1 MRSARE
7 STAQKV
13 KRANIESQ
21 PGLRKNGKNRTS
33 ALGEWKKHGVKRGSG
48 MKRYRLSVTI
58 ILVSLVA
65 LVTTAGSLGLAACGG
80 KSSSVTSSP
89 GVQTP
94 KKGGSLVIAWNG
106 EPASLDPAIAY
117 NLIDWQIC
125 HDVFDTLYQ
134 FAPKPGIAG
143 TQLEPGLATSMPQ
156 LTNGGKTYTIPLKH
170 GVKFQPP
177 VSREVT
183 AEDFKYSFE
192 RMMKLPLAPGT
203 SFYTGVV
210 GADEFMNG
218 KAAHISG
225 FKVVDPYT
233 LQITLKS
240 PNLAFIDELS
250 MYFCSP
256 IPKEWVEKWGDR
268 QVARHPLG
276 TGPFMLDHW
285 TPGQEIV
292 LKRNP
297 NYRDASHVWLDQ
309 VRYAMSVNPQT
320 AFLRLKLGQVDVL
333 GDMVPAAN
341 VASVTHDPVWK
352 QYVYSMPEVGTI
364 YLSLNTQMK
373 PLDNVKVRQAISWAI
388 NRDKLV
394 RLLAGQAKPLYQIYP
409 PGMPGYQ
416 ADKKWYG
423 YDPAKAKALLAEAGY
438 PNGFTTMLYTD
449 NVDPDPKLMGSI
461 QNDLAAVGIKAGVKT
476 MSNQT
481 FWSQRSTPKTLTI
494 SSFLWFMDF
503 PDPVDWMTLFL
514 KSSAV
519 NGGQNSSFWWSPTV
533 EQLYKEA
540 QASTDPAARLAKY
553 DEIQATIMD
562 QAAWVTLYSP
572 VLTSMCSKNVG
583 GFYMHWVYQVDPVHY
598 WRQ

>member
-1 MRSARE
+1 VPLG
-7 STAQKV
+7 K
-13 KRANIESQ
+13 IDGGGSQ
-21 PGLRKNGKNRTS
+21 VSSDQSSEEYGQHLVEEV
-33 ALGEWKKHGVKRGSG
+33 LSG
-48 MKRYRLSVTI
+48 RLSRREL
-58 ILVSLVA
+58 LVRASVFGLSLSAV
-65 LVTTAGSLGLAACGG
+65 GSLLAACGG
-80 KSSSVTSSP
+80 SSTSSAASP
-89 GVQTP
+89 ASSGTP
-94 KKGGSLVIAWNG
+94 QKGGTLVFAWNS

-125 HDVFDTLYQ
+125 HDIFDSLYQ

-143 TQLEPGLATSMPQ
+143 TKLEPGLAAAMPQ
-156 LTNGGKTYTIPLKH
+156 LTNGGKTYTIPLKQ
-170 GVKFQPP
+170 GIRFQQP
-177 VSREVT
+177 VNREVT

-210 GADEFMNG
+210 GADAYMNG
-218 KAAHISG
+218 TAAHISG

-233 LQITLKS
+233 LEITLAS

-256 IPKEWVEKWGDR
+256 IPKEWVAKWGNR
-268 QVARHPLG
+268 EVSRHPLG
-276 TGPFMLDHW
+276 TGPFMFDHW

-292 LKRNP
+292 LKRSP
-297 NYRDASHVWLDQ
+297 NYRDATHVWLDQ
-309 VRYAMSVNPQT
+309 LTYAMSINPET

-333 GDMVPAAN
+333 GDMVPPADVVGIAQN
-341 VASVTHDPVWK
+341 PVWK
-352 QYVYSMPEVGTI
+352 KYVYSMPEVGTN

-388 NRDKLV
+388 DRDKLV
-394 RLLAGQAKPLYQIYP
+394 RLIAGQGKPLYQIYP

-416 ADKKWYG
+416 ADKQWYG
-423 YDPAKAKALLAEAGY
+423 YDPAKAKALLAQAGY
-438 PNGFTTMLYTD
+438 PNGFSTTLDTD
-449 NVDPDPKLMGSI
+449 NVDPDPKIMGSI

-476 MSNQT
+476 MANQT
-481 FWSQRSTPKTLTI
+481 FWNERSTPKTLTI
-494 SSFLWFMDF
+494 SSFQWFMDF

-514 KSSAV
+514 KSGAV
-519 NGGQNSSFWWSPTV
+519 SGGENCSFWWSPTV

-540 QASTDPAARLAKY
+540 QASTDPTVRLAKY

-572 VLTSMCSKNVG
+572 ILTSMCSKNVG
-583 GFYMHWVYQVDPVHY
+583 GFYTHWVYQFDPVHY
-598 WRQ
+598 WWL